1 MATPEPKGRKGA
13 AAPEQKERKHRR
25 ALSHVG
31 GQIEIVGGSPED
43 RRALEHALS
52 VDPDEGATLAHVH
65 GFHSYPAKLH
75 PDTARRLIEGFSKPG
90 ASVLDPFCGSGTV
103 LVEAEIAGRRA
114 FGVDANPLAVEL
126 GWLKTHA
133 ARSPWV
139 ARLDT
144 LAAQVVEHAEARRAA
159 KAGPTR
165 RYPPEDRELF
175 APHVLLELDGL
186 CDGIERLRGQ
196 NEPRALGLVI
206 SAILTKVSQKA
217 GDSSGRVEPKRIAGG
232 YTIKL
237 FKKKTEELV
246 RRVRELE
253 GLLPE
258 RVTPARVELGD
269 ARKLGFLRPGSIDL
283 VVSSPPYAGVYDYFE
298 HHKLRLRWLGLG
310 ESQFEKSEIG
320 ARRQAR
326 RASPELALSRFSRD
340 FAACLAEMS
349 RVLAPRGRALL
360 VVADSVLARQALY
373 ADELVARLAPEVG
386 LGVAARASQPRPHFH
401 EPTRDAFRKRPRSEH
416 VILLEKSAA
425 PRAAARATRDPAG
438 RGPARGARGR

>member
-1 MATPEPKGRKGA
+1 VATPEPK
-13 AAPEQKERKHRR
+13 ERKLRR

-31 GQIEIVGGSPED
+31 GKIEILGGSPEE
-43 RRALEHALS
+43 RQALEHALT
-52 VDPDEGATLAHVH
+52 VDPDESATLAHVH

-75 PDTARRLIEGFSKPG
+75 PDTAKRLIEAFSKPG

-103 LVEAEIAGRRA
+103 LVEAEVLGRRA

-139 ARLDT
+139 ARLCT
-144 LAAQVVEHAEARRAA
+144 LAAQVVEHAEARRVA

-186 CDGIERLRGQ
+186 SDGIARLRGQ
-196 NEPRALGLVI
+196 NEPRALRLVI

-246 RRVRELE
+246 RRIEALE
-253 GLLPE
+253 ALLPE
-258 RVTPARVELGD
+258 RVPPARLELGD

-283 VVSSPPYAGVYDYFE
+283 VVTSPPYAGVYDYFE
-298 HHKLRLRWLGLG
+298 HHKLRLRWLGLA
-310 ESQFEKSEIG
+310 ESHFARSEIG

-340 FAACLAEMS
+340 FSACLAEMS
-349 RVLAPRGRALL
+349 RVLAPRGKAILI
-360 VVADSVLARQALY
+360 VADSVLAGRALY
-373 ADELVARLAPEVG
+373 ADELVAQLSPEVG
-386 LGVAARASQPRPHFH
+386 LAISARASQPRPHFH
-401 EPTRDAFRKRPRSEH
+401 APTRDAFKRRPRSEH
-416 VILLEKSAA
+416 VIVLEKSAP
-425 PRAAARATRDPAG
+425 PRETHRATRDPRGHAPPRGG
-438 RGPARGARGR
+438 RGR